1 MQRPQ
6 TLLPGNFRNRLE
18 NRGMLIGNHL
28 SLRTLQLT
36 PTPKKP
42 VATGPRYNCQSCSPP
57 RERVVKITV
66 NPSLFELFKI
76 GIGPSSSHTV
86 GPMRAALR
94 FSRQLASTGL
104 LHRTAKLNVD
114 LYGSLAL
121 TGIGHGT
128 DRAILLGLLGEAP
141 DTVDPAT
148 VEASIAAIRSTGQ
161 LALAG
166 SVTTPFTDA
175 ENLHFHRNQM
185 YPDPAVVSHPNG
197 MRFTA
202 FDLDGALLADEVF
215 YSIGGGF
222 IVSEAERT
230 AESLTSAR
238 TVPYPFR
245 SSADLLST
253 AKQHNLTIANL
264 LLANEVA
271 LLNDPT
277 ITINRPQPA
286 SIEAPSEAQARVPHP
301 SQSHRGEWGEQSSQR
316 HGESAAQSA
325 EEKIRASILTL
336 WQVMQQCTTRGIAT
350 EGILPGGLNVRRR
363 AHRLAERLNT
373 IGSKD
378 PLAPIDWVTVYAMAV
393 NEENAAGGR
402 VVTAPTNGAAG
413 VIPAIA
419 HYYMRFVEVTEAQSN
434 APQANQKQ
442 ADLAKEQ
449 AAKEEGLIRYFLT
462 AAAIGI
468 LYKEN
473 ASISGAEVGC
483 QGEVGVACS
492 MAAGGLVAALGGNN
506 KQVEC
511 AAEIGMEH
519 NLGMTCDP
527 IGGLVQI
534 PCIERNAMGAVKA
547 VNACRL
553 AMDEGGEHKVSLD
566 QVIKTMYET
575 GRDMQSR
582 YKETSLGGLAVNVI
596 EC

>member
-1 MQRPQ
+1 
-6 TLLPGNFRNRLE
+6 
-18 NRGMLIGNHL
+18 
-28 SLRTLQLT
+28 
-36 PTPKKP
+36 
-42 VATGPRYNCQSCSPP
+42 
-57 RERVVKITV
+57 V
-66 NPSLFELFKI
+66 NTSLFELFKI

-86 GPMRAALR
+86 GPMRASLR
-94 FSRQLASTGL
+94 FARELNSKNL
-104 LHRTAKLNVD
+104 LDQTSKVNVD

-148 VEASIAAIRSTGQ
+148 VDVKIAAVRDTHS
-161 LALAG
+161 LALNG
-166 SVTTPFTDA
+166 TKTIPFVEA
-175 ENLHFHRNQM
+175 ENLNLRRNQM
-185 YPDPAVVSHPNG
+185 YPDPAVHSHPNG

-202 FDLDGALLADEVF
+202 FDNTGAKLADEVF

-245 SSADLLST
+245 SAADLLAT
-253 AKQHNLTIANL
+253 AKQHNLTIAEL
-264 LLANEVA
+264 MLANEVA
-271 LLNDPT
+271 LINDPEIS
-277 ITINRPQPA
+277 ITRPQPA
-286 SIEAPSEAQARVPHP
+286 STFSRPN
-301 SQSHRGEWGEQSSQR
+301 QSPGEKVR
-316 HGESAAQSA
+316 T
-325 EEKIRASILTL
+325 SILAL
-336 WQVMQQCTTRGIAT
+336 WQAMQQCTERGIAT

-363 AHRLAERLNT
+363 AHRLADRLNT

-419 HYYMRFVEVTEAQSN
+419 HYYTHFIEGT
-434 APQANQKQ
+434 PQE
-442 ADLAKEQ
+442 KED
-449 AAKEEGLIRYFLT
+449 GIFRYFLT

-492 MAAGGLVAALGGNN
+492 MAAGGLVAALNGTNA
-506 KQVEC
+506 QIEH
-511 AAEIGMEH
+511 AAEIAMEH

-534 PCIERNAMGAVKA
+534 PCIERNGMGAVKA
-547 VNACRL
+547 INACRM
-553 AMDEGGEHKVSLD
+553 AMHESGDHKLSLD
-566 QVIKTMYET
+566 QVIATMYQT
-575 GRDMQSR
+575 GLDMQSR
-582 YKETSLGGLAVNVI
+582 YKETSLAGLALNII